1 MGYWAGGLASW
12 RAERFEL
19 AGSFFRTLAEM
30 ENAPDVLRAGAA
42 FWAHRVA
49 MRFGQPLQADSY
61 MNIAATYPETFYGV
75 MAVQAAGQRYEIDF
89 SLPAITDDFRV
100 WLAAQKGGQR
110 ALALLQV
117 GNWTRAA
124 RELRYLV
131 EEMPPAFQRD
141 LIAFATRIIC
151 PVWLLGLPICINA
164 IRVSKFMPRSI
175 LCCQRR
181 QILL

>member
-1 MGYWAGGLASW
+1 MTASEEAHLRGEIAHAYFIFGVDDKAVRAARQAIAKDTEGQAFMGYWAGGLASW

-89 SLPAITDDFRV
+89 SLPAITDDFRLGWPRKKV
-100 WLAAQKGGQR
+100 ASVRWPCCRLATGQGLR
-110 ALALLQV
+110 VNCVILSRKCRLL
-117 GNWTRAA
+117 
-124 RELRYLV
+124 LS
-131 EEMPPAFQRD
+131 M
-141 LIAFATRIIC
+141 I
-151 PVWLLGLPICINA
+151 
-164 IRVSKFMPRSI
+164 
-175 LCCQRR
+175 
-181 QILL
+181 

>member
-1 MGYWAGGLASW
+1 
-12 RAERFEL
+12 
-19 AGSFFRTLAEM
+19 M

-42 FWAHRVA
+42 FWAHRTA

-131 EEMPPAFQRD
+131 EEMPPAFKPD
-141 LIAFATRIIC
+141 LITFATRNYM
-151 PVWLLGLPICINA
+151 PGLA
-164 IRVSKFMPRSI
+164 FRLVDLHQRDTGEQFMPRSI